1 MGRRAWW
8 PVYRQSKYIKA
19 VIAAGDVVQQLG
31 LNSSAQFDVGID
43 EAFRVDQRVADQ
55 IAVRVDDARKGAVRA
70 LQQVAIA
77 GTTLR
82 HRGDDVLA
90 HRRAG
95 DDGEN
100 LALEAVR
107 GPANTDRLGH
117 VVRRRRDGK
126 RDIVGDLDEFALRQ
140 QGNAGDR
147 KSVGAG
153 KGG

>member
-1 MGRRAWW
+1 MYWPLFSLQTVFPIVRAADDG
-8 PVYRQSKYIKA
+8 VHE
-19 VIAAGDVVQQLG
+19 LG
-31 LNSSAQFDVGID
+31 LDASAHVDVAID
-43 EAFRVDQRVADQ
+43 DAFRVDQRVAVQ
-55 IAVRVDDARKGAVRA
+55 MAVRVEDARKGAVRA

-117 VVRRRRDGK
+117 VV
-126 RDIVGDLDEFALRQ
+126 A
-140 QGNAGDR
+140 R
-147 KSVGAG
+147 KSVV
-153 KGG
+153 

>member
-1 MGRRAWW
+1 MRISDW
-8 PVYRQSKYIKA
+8 SS
-19 VIAAGDVVQQLG
+19 DVC
-31 LNSSAQFDVGID
+31 SSV
-43 EAFRVDQRVADQ
+43 
-55 IAVRVDDARKGAVRA
+55 
-70 LQQVAIA
+70 LVAIA

-117 VVRRRRDGK
+117 VVRRRRDGQ
-126 RDIVGDLDEFALRQ
+126 RDIVGDMDEFALRQ
-140 QGNAGDR
+140 QGKAGERVGILTARQRAEPPDRRVIDAERAAVAAGPSQLLGPRRTKLALDR
-147 KSVGAG
+147 KSVV
-153 KGG
+153 